1 MEEIKQFDVWT
12 CDFSNI
18 GGFERFGIRPCIII
32 SNNTNNH
39 FSDVVNVIPLTTSSK
54 SPLPTHCIISSG
66 KVTSFALC
74 ENVMSV
80 KVDRLGEFCWQL
92 NEFETQNIIYC
103 LKKQFEIQ

>member
-1 MEEIKQFDVWT
+1 MEEIKQFEIWT
-12 CDFSNI
+12 CDFGSI
-18 GGFERFGIRPCIII
+18 GGFEKFGTRPCVII

-39 FSDVVNVIPLTTSSK
+39 FSDVINVIPLTTSSK

-80 KVDRLGEFCWQL
+80 KVECLGDLLGQC
-92 NEFETQNIIYC
+92 NEFETKNIIYC